1 MTMYATVILQL
12 VAPAALFLA
21 LLLVSA
27 TIFTAIGLYTL
38 YWFSGKL
45 LGACWWVQD
54 KVEDLRESA
63 KVWQ

>member
-1 MTMYATVILQL
+1 MIDYTTVTLQL
-12 VAPAALFLA
+12 VLPAALFLA
-21 LLLVSA
+21 LLLVLT

-38 YWFSGKL
+38 YWLSGKL

-54 KVEDLRESA
+54 KVEDFRESA